1 MNDGGRD
8 PADEDDAMADDD
20 DRGHERWAHLRFSIV
35 GPLLSCPPPKGE
47 LAATLEAL
55 ANKEWIH
62 PRTGAP
68 VRFGVST
75 IERWYYLARAERQ
88 DPVGVLRRR
97 VRKDLGQQ
105 PSMPDELRQAL
116 FAQYEAHK
124 SWSYQLHAD
133 NLAALV
139 AATPAI
145 GPMPSYSTI
154 VRFMKTHGLEKRRR
168 LRHAERLAAE
178 RAEQR
183 RDEREVRSF
192 EAEYVHGLWHTD
204 MHVGSLK
211 LVLPDGSLATPLML
225 GVLDDRSRLCCHAQW
240 YLGPECAERVVHG
253 LCQAF
258 QKRGLPRA
266 LMSDNGSGFIA
277 GETRQGLVRLGIVP
291 QPTLAQSPY
300 QNGKQESFWAQVE
313 GRLLAMLEGCR
324 DLTLAVLNEATQAW
338 VELEY
343 NRAIHSETKATPLD
357 RLMAGPDVGRECPS
371 SEELRAAFTI
381 EARRTQRKS
390 DGTISLEGVRYEIPS
405 PYRHLGRIC
414 VRYASWDLGHV
425 TMIDERTGEVLC
437 PIFPLDRAKNAD
449 GRRRTLAPRP
459 AANTA
464 PAEAGIAPL
473 LRKLMA
479 DYAATGLPPAYLP
492 KHERTTKGGPR

>member
-1 MNDGGRD
+1 
-8 PADEDDAMADDD
+8 MADDD

-35 GPLLSCPPPKGE
+35 GPLLASPPPKLADALAE
-47 LAATLEAL
+47 LAS
-55 ANKEWIH
+55 KDWIH
-62 PRTGAP
+62 PRTGKP

-75 IERWYYLARAERQ
+75 IERWYYRARAERK

-105 PSMPDELRQAL
+105 PSMPDGLRQAL
-116 FAQYEAHK
+116 FAQYAGHK

-139 AATPAI
+139 EATPAI
-145 GPMPSYSTI
+145 GPMPSYSTV
-154 VRFMKTHGLEKRRR
+154 VRFMKAHGLEKRRR

-183 RDEREVRSF
+183 LDEREVRSF
-192 EAEYVHGLWHTD
+192 ESEHVHALWHTD
-204 MHVGSLK
+204 MHVSSVK
-211 LVLPDGSLATPLML
+211 LILPDGTLATPLML

-240 YLGPECAERVVHG
+240 YLRPECAEDVVHG
-253 LCQAF
+253 LSQAF

-277 GETRQGLVRLGIVP
+277 GETTRGLIRLGIVP
-291 QPTLAQSPY
+291 SPTLPQSPY
-300 QNGKQESFWAQVE
+300 QNGKQEVFWGQVE

-343 NRAIHSETKATPLD
+343 NREVHSETKQTPLE
-357 RLMAGPDVGRECPS
+357 RMMAGPDVGRECVS
-371 SEELRAAFTI
+371 SDELRAAFTI

-405 PYRHLGRIC
+405 PYRHLGRIS

-425 TMIDERTGEVLC
+425 RMIDERTGEALC
-437 PIFPLDRAKNAD
+437 PIFPLDRTKNAD

-459 AANTA
+459 
-464 PAEAGIAPL
+464 PASTPPPEAGIAPL

-492 KHERTTKGGPR
+492 KDTRSTKGETR